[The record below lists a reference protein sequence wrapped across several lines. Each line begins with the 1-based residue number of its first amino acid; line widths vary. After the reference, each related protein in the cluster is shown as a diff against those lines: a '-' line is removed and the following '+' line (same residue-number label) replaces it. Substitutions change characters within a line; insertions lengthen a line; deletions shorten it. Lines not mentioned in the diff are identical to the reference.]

1 MVTRKL
7 VAILSGVLVGMLSIV
22 APILAHSG
30 NTDSNGG
37 HSCDVKVYGEKE
49 CAKWGAPPDYYHY
62 HHRPVVAPT
71 PTLFPEQPPDA
82 ESATSSN
89 GRVDNRF
96 YNGNFEFGFY
106 KTPLGRSPNNWGW
119 FMNDQAAGKYGM
131 FDYTDLKIA
140 CSDDLDA
147 STKGKSALA
156 LQMNSTDQP
165 NAWLGIYQVAH
176 VTPGVDYVFSISGTI
191 QVAFGF
197 KPTGDNNRVY
207 IAFDQNG
214 GTDWRAIPEKA
225 WQRLPWREQDIDF
238 TGAVTDTE
246 QVLQIDDYFTA
257 ITAQSKKLTV
267 FIGAHRTYPN
277 IRSSRISLDCALLLP
292 LNKVSPY
299 PYADPLSDFSA
310 VAVDVALNSETP
322 HATAVT
328 MMATQAKLI
337 PMASAPTVI
346 QAAASSH
353 GNLPVTGQ
361 AAVAAAIPQA
371 GGIIDGKPQALP
383 VAILALVV
391 IIGLFGTG
399 WWYSREEEE

>member
-7 VAILSGVLVGMLSIV
+7 VAILSGVMVGMLSTVI
-22 APILAHSG
+22 PILAHSG

-37 HSCDVKVYGEKE
+37 HTCDVKIYGEKE

-71 PTLFPEQPPDA
+71 PTLFPELPPDT
-82 ESATSSN
+82 EATTSTDPKVN
-89 GRVDNRF
+89 NRF

-106 KTPLGRSPNNWGW
+106 QTPLGRSPHNWGW

-131 FDYTDLKIA
+131 FDYPDLKIA

-156 LQMNSTDQP
+156 LQMNSTDQA
-165 NAWLGIYQVAH
+165 NAWLGIYQMVH

-197 KPTGDNNRVY
+197 KPLGDNHRVY

-214 GTDWRAIPEKA
+214 GTDWRAIPEKG
-225 WQRLPWREQDIDF
+225 WQRLPWREQDLDF
-238 TGAVTDTE
+238 TGAVTETE
-246 QVLQIDDYFTA
+246 QVLLIDDYFTA

-267 FIGAHRTYPN
+267 FIGARRAYPH
-277 IRSSRISLDCALLLP
+277 IRSSRISLDCASLLP

-322 HATAVT
+322 QMKATVAP
-328 MMATQAKLI
+328 ATQAKLV

-346 QAAASSH
+346 EAAAASPS
-353 GNLPVTGQ
+353 NLPVTGQ
-361 AAVAAAIPQA
+361 AAALIAHA

-399 WWYSREEEE
+399 WWYSRAEEE